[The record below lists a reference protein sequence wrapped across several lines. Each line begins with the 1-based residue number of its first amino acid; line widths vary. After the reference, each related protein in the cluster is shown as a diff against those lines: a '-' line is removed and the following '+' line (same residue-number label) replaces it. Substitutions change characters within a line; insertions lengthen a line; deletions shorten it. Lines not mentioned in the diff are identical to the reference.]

1 MYRLII
7 EHIIRRI
14 LQEEEFTNLGTG
26 AFRGRPGRVNT
37 FLNKLGHKK
46 GVNPEF
52 TLKDGNTVSFTD
64 AKIIKSSPTV
74 GSGDEKK
81 PKVEFIFSEDP
92 AEFGTQL
99 EKLGRGDKLSL
110 TGSDGKTYKV
120 SDIAKTTELGGLG
133 KGAQRGAKSEK
144 TQATTIKGA
153 LENGPIDLKIIDVTR
168 NEHTL
173 KDVSDFISAGKN
185 TKADF
190 KFVTAEGD
198 VYVQTKDESHQ
209 QLEGVVRSNFA
220 RDPEGHELIK
230 ELGRKTKEAIS
241 GGRLTKPVIVPIED
255 ERLQRLAV
263 YGTADETV
271 PSNPSAVTMYFIGD
285 VKIENNT
292 LTANKIYYYPYVPKN
307 DPPVL
312 AATYRGGRNQRMPGE
327 KESLTDVRLGVY
339 FQSTISSAK

>member
-1 MYRLII
+1 MYRLIL
-7 EHIIRRI
+7 EHIIRQI
-14 LQEEEFTNLGTG
+14 LQEEEFTNLGVTSFRARPARINAFIEHLQTG
-26 AFRGRPGRVNT
+26 TAIPLTKGNSAKIKSIEVVKKDKS
-37 FLNKLGHKK
+37 KL
-46 GVNPEF
+46 EF
-52 TLKDGNTVSFTD
+52 TDFKGQESELRSALGDL
-64 AKIIKSSPTV
+64 
-74 GSGDEKK
+74 GSGDKMY
-81 PKVEFIFSEDP
+81 
-92 AEFGTQL
+92 
-99 EKLGRGDKLSL
+99 L
-110 TGSDGKTYKV
+110 TDTNDRVHNISTVVKTP
-120 SDIAKTTELGGLG
+120 ELGGLG
-133 KGAQRGAKSEK
+133 KGVQRGGKSEK
-144 TQATTIKGA
+144 AQATTIKDA
-153 LENGPIDLKIIDVTR
+153 LANGSIDLKIVDV
-168 NEHTL
+168 NGSEHTL
-173 KDVSDFISAGKN
+173 TGVSDFISVGKN

-241 GGRLTKPVIVPIED
+241 GGRLVKPVVVPIED

-271 PSNPSAVTMYFIGD
+271 PSNPSAVTMYFIGN
-285 VKIENNT
+285 VRVEGNV
-292 LTANKIYYYPYVPKN
+292 LTASKVYYYPYVPEN

-327 KESLTDVRLGVY
+327 KESLADVRLGVY